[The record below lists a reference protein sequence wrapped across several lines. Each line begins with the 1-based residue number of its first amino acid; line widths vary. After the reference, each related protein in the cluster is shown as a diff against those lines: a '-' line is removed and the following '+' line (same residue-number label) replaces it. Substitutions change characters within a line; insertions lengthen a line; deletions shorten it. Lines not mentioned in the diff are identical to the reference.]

1 MNDTTWTNNIDIK
14 CDNVKCQ
21 YVNRYS
27 TERGNETFYKNF
39 EKEVDY
45 KNMILNEQCDS
56 IHTFIFH
63 TMQRS
68 YTQTFQN
75 IRYKYDEN
83 NDEKEEEH
91 QHRQVD
97 IWNSKIENISECNVQ
112 QIIWIM
118 NNYIFDNLNQK
129 IRDTILSYKSDI
141 IKYIEQNKW
150 DGKQLKEMGR
160 KCFLNTLATFFNNKK
175 LKAALGQLYRA
186 VMQYNIV
193 KLFEEDEENKYDNE
207 NNKKEPEEKQ
217 KLNHKF
223 ETSITEEERTEQCYS
238 FGIQYRYTTNL
249 QQHPFY
255 VKSKHLNLKKEL
267 KEYFIRVNKEKDSKI
282 LLECQRETIQSM
294 QSKSLIENPTEMS
307 YIDAKRE
314 NFDSIAMSLIENPT
328 EMSYIDAHIDPV
340 SRFFYNYVY
349 KMASIFESE
358 NIASKA
364 DSAERLMTIEDNVR
378 QLVSMMGKL
387 CHKLSQENVMKGT
400 NFASIIFLKLLKLK
414 KQKLDQNAKVITENI
429 DKIAKVIKNN
439 LAIFVKKL
447 RTSAIDIHCDE
458 HKEYTEKCDQ
468 CTDLMERQF
477 PWRWNQIE
485 WRNVMKHLSNNIS
498 AYFQTVKS
506 NTSEFLK
513 PLLQDICIV
522 YQYVSN
528 VEFLHQY
535 FEVAATK
542 FRDENKII
550 EENIEHILQN
560 KDCKQQ
566 WQAILRNEKPNIEVF
581 YNFVFSTLIQ
591 QLHHSETELV
601 PKKILSY
608 QTLSS
613 MLKATE
619 QCLRNEII
627 PQLTPIVT
635 REKTVNLEQMINIM
649 RELFTDDLYG
659 DLYDELK
666 TKELKADYAKIVI
679 KTLKQQL
686 NKNKIKYIDVQAEN
700 RCRPFVI
707 KAEEKIKVPSVK
719 KLKASWYQG
728 INKYHNINP
737 NQRITEQHVLALI
750 LYSQFSDLCTV
761 FRATYRKESKSEL
774 VAAQKKRHSQYAYF
788 GRLLY
793 ETFVFYGSTDSKVE
807 VLYHGIDIPLVFN
820 TLYCTFSSPTST
832 TTAESVACQFGG
844 GNGIVIKFKS
854 CGSEKYIKTFD
865 MDLFTCFDNEEE
877 HLIFETR
884 LHIKKIFLQ
893 RVCKWV
899 PSSLLN
905 RL

>member
-112 QIIWIM
+112 QIIWII
-118 NNYIFDNLNQK
+118 NNDIFDNFNQK
-129 IRDTILSYKSDI
+129 TRAKMLKYTLNI
-141 IKYIEQNKW
+141 IKYIEENKC
-150 DGKQLKEMGR
+150 DGKQLQEMGR
-160 KCFLNTLATFFNNKK
+160 KCFINNLTTFCNNNKK
-175 LKAALGQLYRA
+175 LRGGLGQLYTA
-186 VMQYNIV
+186 LMTYNTV
-193 KLFEEDEENKYDNE
+193 KLFEEEENKHDNEEQHEPVDIWNNKIENISECNVQQIIWIINNDIFDNFNQKTRAKMLKYTLNIIKYIEENKCDGKQLQEMGRKCFINNLTTFCNNNKKLRGGLGQLYTALMTYNTVKLFEEEEENKYDNE
-207 NNKKEPEEKQ
+207 EQQELKHDLSSSTGIKSNN
-217 KLNHKF
+217 KF

-468 CTDLMERQF
+468 CTDLM
-477 PWRWNQIE
+477 
-485 WRNVMKHLSNNIS
+485 
-498 AYFQTVKS
+498 
-506 NTSEFLK
+506 
-513 PLLQDICIV
+513 
-522 YQYVSN
+522 
-528 VEFLHQY
+528 
-535 FEVAATK
+535 
-542 FRDENKII
+542 
-550 EENIEHILQN
+550 
-560 KDCKQQ
+560 
-566 WQAILRNEKPNIEVF
+566 
-581 YNFVFSTLIQ
+581 
-591 QLHHSETELV
+591 
-601 PKKILSY
+601 
-608 QTLSS
+608 
-613 MLKATE
+613 
-619 QCLRNEII
+619 
-627 PQLTPIVT
+627 
-635 REKTVNLEQMINIM
+635 
-649 RELFTDDLYG
+649 
-659 DLYDELK
+659 
-666 TKELKADYAKIVI
+666 
-679 KTLKQQL
+679 
-686 NKNKIKYIDVQAEN
+686 
-700 RCRPFVI
+700 
-707 KAEEKIKVPSVK
+707 
-719 KLKASWYQG
+719 
-728 INKYHNINP
+728 
-737 NQRITEQHVLALI
+737 
-750 LYSQFSDLCTV
+750 
-761 FRATYRKESKSEL
+761 
-774 VAAQKKRHSQYAYF
+774 
-788 GRLLY
+788 
-793 ETFVFYGSTDSKVE
+793 
-807 VLYHGIDIPLVFN
+807 
-820 TLYCTFSSPTST
+820 
-832 TTAESVACQFGG
+832 
-844 GNGIVIKFKS
+844 
-854 CGSEKYIKTFD
+854 
-865 MDLFTCFDNEEE
+865 
-877 HLIFETR
+877 
-884 LHIKKIFLQ
+884 
-893 RVCKWV
+893 
-899 PSSLLN
+899 
-905 RL
+905 